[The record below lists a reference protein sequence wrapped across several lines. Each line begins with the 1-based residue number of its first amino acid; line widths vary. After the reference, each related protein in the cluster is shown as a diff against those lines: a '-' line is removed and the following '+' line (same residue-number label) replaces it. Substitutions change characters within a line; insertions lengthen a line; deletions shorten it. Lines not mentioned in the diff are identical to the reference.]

1 MLKSN
6 NVSSVSSLLLAAVM
20 LAACGKD
27 AGGPPPPPE
36 VGVITL
42 APRAIAITDQLPGR
56 TTAYRVAEVRPQVTG
71 IVQKRLFAEGGE
83 VKAGE
88 QLFQID
94 AGSYRA
100 ALELR
105 AGRAQA
111 RRGAGGHRQTARR
124 NATRR

>member
-1 MLKSN
+1 MLKRNSAFGAAGMMAAAA
-6 NVSSVSSLLLAAVM
+6 LLV
-20 LAACGKD
+20 ACGKD

-71 IVQKRLFAEGGE
+71 IVQKRLFVEGGE

-88 QLFQID
+88 QLYQID

-100 ALELR
+100 ALSPRRRRSSAPKPRPSAPNYSRSATLR
-105 AGRAQA
+105 
-111 RRGAGGHRQTARR
+111 
-124 NATRR
+124 